1 MSGGPG
7 QSYPG
12 EAPAISVVVPTW
24 EGAADWLPDALRG
37 LAAQDHPAEVV
48 IVLDGP
54 APRLEPILR
63 RLVPVSKV
71 VRRKENQGFAVA
83 ATAGLRAAKGQLIT
97 TLNDDAVPEPGWLSA
112 LAAAAARHPNVASF
126 ASVIVQAADPGRLDS
141 AGHGLTRWCEPFDI
155 GHGAP
160 IGPPFTD
167 DRPVF
172 GPCAAAAA
180 YRRELLRPC
189 GGFDPGYGAYLEDV
203 DLSLRAQLSGH
214 PCRLVPD
221 ARVHHRGSASYG
233 RRRGDGEAE
242 RLLFRNRLR
251 LAARGMPRHSWARGA
266 PAFVTQL
273 TAELGAMALRGES
286 VSAALAGLRAGLRE
300 LPEALADR
308 PATLGG
314 RRLDDAAIDAVL
326 RESEIHLLE
335 TLAAAPS
342 GPLRTVRRALVTN
355 WHNTLDAWR
364 AAPPP
369 WGREG

>member
-126 ASVIVQAADPGRLDS
+126 ASVIVHAADPGRLDS

-160 IGPPFTD
+160 IGRVRSQPHPPPEGT
-167 DRPVF
+167 
-172 GPCAAAAA
+172 
-180 YRRELLRPC
+180 
-189 GGFDPGYGAYLEDV
+189 
-203 DLSLRAQLSGH
+203 
-214 PCRLVPD
+214 
-221 ARVHHRGSASYG
+221 
-233 RRRGDGEAE
+233 
-242 RLLFRNRLR
+242 
-251 LAARGMPRHSWARGA
+251 RHSTWPKAGRRGA
-266 PAFVTQL
+266 P
-273 TAELGAMALRGES
+273 
-286 VSAALAGLRAGLRE
+286 
-300 LPEALADR
+300 P
-308 PATLGG
+308 
-314 RRLDDAAIDAVL
+314 
-326 RESEIHLLE
+326 
-335 TLAAAPS
+335 
-342 GPLRTVRRALVTN
+342 
-355 WHNTLDAWR
+355 
-364 AAPPP
+364 
-369 WGREG
+369 